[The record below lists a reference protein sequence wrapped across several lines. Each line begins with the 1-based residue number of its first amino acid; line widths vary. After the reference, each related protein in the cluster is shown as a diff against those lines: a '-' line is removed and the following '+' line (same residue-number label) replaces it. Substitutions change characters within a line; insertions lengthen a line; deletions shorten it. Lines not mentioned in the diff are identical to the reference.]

1 MLTDIPSVNLSHH
14 PNNGLSDHASRLFD
28 EAVSRYGASTLWN
41 MKPTKTVGG
50 AKSLARALEK
60 RGDLAAAGL
69 ARELRTAVIDAA

>member
-1 MLTDIPSVNLSHH
+1 MT
-14 PNNGLSDHASRLFD
+14 G

-41 MKPTKTVGG
+41 MRPTKTVGG